1 MKNIIPYALI
11 FFSWLVLSLIGNVY
25 QDYDN
30 NLELNVG
37 RISECFKKNEIYL
50 YANNQNKTDVSLNYN
65 VIVTSTDGDFEYN
78 ISFDGNDKKF
88 TKTIEY
94 TGSIKSI
101 TVDGNILD
109 YSNAK
114 MFNNKFVTFIL
125 RYSTISLIICF
136 IIVYLIIE
144 AIKKTKK
151 KYIELNS
158 IRNDFINTK
167 EAQNQNI
174 G

>member
-37 RISECFKKNEIYL
+37 RISECYKKNEMYL
-50 YANNQNKTDVSLNYN
+50 YLNNNNKEKISLNYN
-65 VIVTSTDGDFEYN
+65 VVVTTTDGDFEYN
-78 ISFDGNDKKF
+78 ISFEGNKKKYAETVEF
-88 TKTIEY
+88 TGNIKT
-94 TGSIKSI
+94 I
-101 TVDGNILD
+101 TVDGNVLD

-136 IIVYLIIE
+136 IVVYLIIE

>member
-1 MKNIIPYALI
+1 MKNIIPFALI
-11 FFSWLVLSLIGNVY
+11 FISWIVLSLIGNAY

-114 MFNNKFVTFIL
+114 IFNNKFITFIL
-125 RYSTISLIICF
+125 RYSIISLVFCF
-136 IIVYLIIE
+136 IIVYTIIE
-144 AIKKTKK
+144 IIKKSKK

-158 IRNDFINTK
+158 IRNDFIKTK
-167 EAQNQNI
+167 EASQ
-174 G
+174 